1 MNLAS
6 LVTRCNDEMR
16 CRDLTQ
22 KDVAQLAGISEATAS
37 RVLNGLGGNT
47 SVATLQ
53 VLCDAL
59 GVCPDD
65 AGESSLESVYLAR
78 ISDLKIQLRQRD
90 RWIRALAIAF
100 GTLVLLI
107 VFLFLYDVLN
117 PNVGWFHRAAQAALS
132 FVRTAI

>member
-1 MNLAS
+1 MNLTS
-6 LVTRCNDEMR
+6 LVTRCGEEMR
-16 CRDLTQ
+16 RRNLTQ

-37 RVLNGLGGNT
+37 RVLNGLGDNT

-53 VLCDAL
+53 ALCDAL
-59 GVCPDD
+59 GVCPD
-65 AGESSLESVYLAR
+65 GKESTVESVYLAR

-117 PNVGWFHRAAQAALS
+117 PNVGWFRRVAQAAMH
-132 FVRTAI
+132 FARGAI